1 MSSFNRCSATSI
13 SQRGALTSK
22 SVLWVCIA
30 GAHLMGSDLYNK
42 LSDYLKTHLARLR
55 TVSRSRLRR
64 LRIFNANAY
73 PVSYFESTSF
83 AQESENLS
91 DLALLQFYTKEW
103 KRYTTGA
110 NYVNRLF
117 AYLNRHWVKREKDEG
132 RKGIYTVYTV
142 SPRNSQCE
150 QRRCER
156 LTLSEEIRNSYRSSS
171 GKNTSS

>member
-1 MSSFNRCSATSI
+1 VGRASSFDRNDTIVTVIEKSADDEI
-13 SQRGALTSK
+13 CPVG
-22 SVLWVCIA
+22 
-30 GAHLMGSDLYNK
+30 MY
-42 LSDYLKTHLARLR
+42 
-55 TVSRSRLRR
+55 SRSAFDGKRPVQQIERLSEDPLGQVTDRESIEPSSAPFLQR
-64 LRIFNANAY
+64 KATAY
-73 PVSYFESTSF
+73 PIWNFASISF

-142 SPRNSQCE
+142 SPKSLEC
-150 QRRCER
+150 QRSRYER
-156 LTLSEEIRNSYRSSS
+156 LIPT
-171 GKNTSS
+171 

>member
-1 MSSFNRCSATSI
+1 
-13 SQRGALTSK
+13 
-22 SVLWVCIA
+22 
-30 GAHLMGSDLYNK
+30 MGSDLYNK

-55 TVSRSRLRR
+55 TVSGSDLRQ
-64 LRIFNANAY
+64 LPFFSTNTY
-73 PVSYFESTSF
+73 YTLYFESISF

-142 SPRNSQCE
+142 SLKS
-150 QRRCER
+150 
-156 LTLSEEIRNSYRSSS
+156 LV
-171 GKNTSS
+171 

>member
-1 MSSFNRCSATSI
+1 VGRASSTDRSDTIATVIEESADDEICSV
-13 SQRGALTSK
+13 G
-22 SVLWVCIA
+22 V
-30 GAHLMGSDLYNK
+30 Y
-42 LSDYLKTHLARLR
+42 
-55 TVSRSRLRR
+55 SRSAFDGKRPVQQIERLSEDPLGQATNRESIGSPSAPFFQRKR
-64 LRIFNANAY
+64 LPTWN
-73 PVSYFESTSF
+73 FESTAS

-142 SPRNSQCE
+142 SPKSLEC
-150 QRRCER
+150 QRSRYER
-156 LTLSEEIRNSYRSSS
+156 LIPT
-171 GKNTSS
+171 